1 MRLHDSEITQLLE
14 VLDSEYPG
22 YRLSAV
28 QRLAKLAVKDTDV
41 VRALEAVAAGD
52 SNAQVREAALRALG
66 RAKPRGHVYRTRT
79 EKWLDFALGFVGWWL
94 INTGSFWVVAVAILG
109 TLREFGVAFAMPTL
123 FILNVVALIVLGKKH
138 KWAVL
143 GILSAYA
150 VNFVIMTIM
159 GVFMAGACGMPAP
172 ILLMP
177 SS

>member
-1 MRLHDSEITQLLE
+1 MELDDSEITQLLE

-66 RAKPRGHVYRTRT
+66 RAKSRGHVYRTRT
-79 EKWLDFALGFVGWWL
+79 EKWLDCALGFVGWWL
-94 INTGSFWVVAVAILG
+94 INTSLFWVVAVAILG
-109 TLREFGVAFAMPTL
+109 ELREFGIAFAMPTL
-123 FILNVVALIVLGKKH
+123 FILNVIALVALGKTRQ
-138 KWAVL
+138 WVVW

-150 VNFVIMTIM
+150 INFVIMTVM
-159 GVFMAGACGMPAP
+159 GVFIAGACGMPAT
-172 ILLMP
+172 IVLMP